1 MFPTFA
7 LSLTFKRKK
16 IRTMRKI
23 YLTLA
28 AAAISLG
35 AMAQLPR
42 LATNNHRVDISNIR
56 NVSGTTSGPVKS
68 TNAVQNFWLDYSSAN
83 FDDLFYVWTFNSNYA
98 AADTTGGGI
107 NPINYAAVAV
117 TGPLAGYTDNA
128 DITNSINEFPY
139 FNGPITID
147 SVFAIVTHENN
158 SGEYDKIFT
167 EIVTLNN
174 SNQPTTT
181 VLWSAVD
188 SSNTTL
194 SPGGNWIGTGASVL
208 ISHAPNFTTTNGQ
221 KIGFNLRYVGNKADT
236 FSIIA
241 GAIDDGSG
249 GTTQQSN
256 YKNSWTRIPP
266 FIPNLTLNSN
276 IGYGS
281 PVGTNGWFE
290 AQNWALWA
298 YVSYDVTS
306 VSENAFIKGVKISQN
321 FPNPA
326 DKVTN
331 FVYELQKPTNVS
343 FEVYDMNGRLVKDIN
358 QGRVEAGKHKF
369 TIDVDQFNSGV
380 YFFTIKTN
388 ETSITKRMVITK

>member
-1 MFPTFA
+1 
-7 LSLTFKRKK
+7 
-16 IRTMRKI
+16 
-23 YLTLA
+23 
-28 AAAISLG
+28 
-35 AMAQLPR
+35 
-42 LATNNHRVDISNIR
+42 
-56 NVSGTTSGPVKS
+56 
-68 TNAVQNFWLDYSSAN
+68 VQNFWLDYSSAN

-388 ETSITKRMVITK
+388 ETSITKRMVINLFLGI